1 MELTPAVGDEIGNR
15 CQQIT
20 IGARLINLIINE
32 TVLPEIAKRILE
44 IMGSEAKYD
53 KLVIDVADGEF
64 TYEFK

>member
-1 MELTPAVGDEIGNR
+1 VGDEIGNR

-20 IGARLINLIINE
+20 IGARLISLIINE

-44 IMGSEAKYD
+44 IMGSEAKHE
-53 KLVIDVADGEF
+53 KLVTDANDRQF